1 MNGKRIA
8 ALVMAR
14 MALSDGEVTEE
25 ERGFL
30 APVLPEGES
39 IDEILEE
46 AKSHTLKDLIGRVE
60 NYADRFFI
68 AMRAAAM
75 AHVDLEFDAAEEA
88 ALGRLVSAVNL
99 SADDTALLEQTIN
112 DMENAQPSP
121 PSPRLAELFEQSS
134 FAAQ

>member
-8 ALVMAR
+8 ALVMAK

-39 IDEILEE
+39 IDQVLEE
-46 AKSHTLKDLIGRVE
+46 AKDHTLKDLIGRVD

-88 ALGRLVSAVNL
+88 ALDRLMSAVNL
-99 SADDTALLEQTIN
+99 SADDTALLEQTIK

-121 PSPRLAELFEQSS
+121 PSAFLCH
-134 FAAQ
+134 

>member
-8 ALVMAR
+8 ALVMAK
-14 MALSDGEVTEE
+14 MALSDGQVTEE

-30 APVLPEGES
+30 KPVLPEGES
-39 IDEILEE
+39 VDEVLEE
-46 AKSHTLKDLIGRVE
+46 AKSHTLKDLIGRVD

-75 AHVDLEFDAAEEA
+75 ARVDLDLDAREEA
-88 ALGRLVSAVNL
+88 ALNRLMSAVNL
-99 SADDTALLEQTIN
+99 NADDTALLEQTIS
-112 DMENAQPSP
+112 DMDSAQPSP

-134 FAAQ
+134 FAAH